1 MAQST
6 TFRKHEAEA
15 RPSVKTFYQLNHR
28 HQTFDFV
35 RQKEAEYLLLNR
47 KPWARGR
54 RSSS

>member
-6 TFRKHEAEA
+6 TFRSYAAEA
-15 RPSVKTFYQLNHR
+15 RPSVKTFYRLNHR